1 MVRAAHS
8 ADFLFRPPVWTR
20 CRRQI
25 SEKITSA
32 ISMACHFTT
41 VKSRGPHH
49 ARQKEWDFPK
59 KADIPLAYGTD
70 SATTHFRYGV
80 CTRERQECHALLPT
94 DRGTDEAGLYRA
106 QVARQLLAGPTRT
119 PGATRSGLE
128 GAGGS
133 HRSAATRPHPTPLR
147 EEERAIRRR
156 RRSGQGLDVPH
167 PQA

>member
-1 MVRAAHS
+1 MQIGPQDMAIHVSNRLQQVMVIIPVD
-8 ADFLFRPPVWTR
+8 ADEQEV
-20 CRRQI
+20 
-25 SEKITSA
+25 KI
-32 ISMACHFTT
+32 
-41 VKSRGPHH
+41 RGPHH

-106 QVARQLLAGPTRT
+106 QVGSQLLAGPTRT

-133 HRSAATRPHPTPLR
+133 A
-147 EEERAIRRR
+147 
-156 RRSGQGLDVPH
+156 
-167 PQA
+167 